1 MLMCKGKGCNWRRQC
16 SRYVLGKAARAVDVS
31 AEWLD
36 HCLRHQDKFIAINSE
51 EGRKVAEQLE
61 QVKNSDKPQ

>member
-1 MLMCKGKGCNWRRQC
+1 MLMCKGNGCNWRKQC

-51 EGRKVAEQLE
+51 EGRRVAEQLNKQTE
-61 QVKNSDKPQ
+61 G